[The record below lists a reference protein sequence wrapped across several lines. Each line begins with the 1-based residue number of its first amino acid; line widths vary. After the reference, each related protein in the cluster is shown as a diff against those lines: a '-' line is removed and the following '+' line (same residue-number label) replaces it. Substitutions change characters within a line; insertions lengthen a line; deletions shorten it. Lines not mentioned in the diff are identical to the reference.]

1 MELQSLFI
9 NPSVKEI
16 TGECYD
22 RVIASVDSEAE
33 FLRKVKLL
41 GVEQWYNEFL
51 QENKN
56 IHPVQGSWVLCAA
69 IHAYF
74 NK

>member
-16 TGECYD
+16 TEECYD

-33 FLRKVKLL
+33 FIRKVKLL
-41 GVEQWYNEFL
+41 GVEEWYKQFL
-51 QENKN
+51 DNN
-56 IHPVQGSWVLCAA
+56 PNSHTVQSSCVLCAI